1 MKKFKFS
8 IDNNPF
14 EVNVTELENG
24 QIDVEV
30 NGSNYIVT
38 IDREGTKAANAPAK
52 VAPKAAPAAAPKATA
67 PAAAPK
73 ATPAAAPAAAPAPA
87 TTGAVKTVKS
97 QLPGSVT
104 KLVAEVGQAVKKG
117 DTVMMIEAMKME
129 NEIKAECDGTIAQF
143 YVEPGKSVMA
153 DDKLFDIAPAGA
165 AVAPKAAAAA
175 PAPAPAPKPA
185 AAPAPA
191 PAAAPAAG
199 GPAKPLKSPLPG
211 SITKILVTPGQAV
224 KKGETVMMM
233 EAMKMENEI
242 KAEKDG
248 VIAEIKVA
256 VGQNVMNDEVLLT
269 IA

>member
-14 EVNVTELENG
+14 EVAVTELENG

-38 IDREGTKAANAPAK
+38 IDREGTKAANAPA
-52 VAPKAAPAAAPKATA
+52 PKAAPVAAPKATA

-73 ATPAAAPAAAPAPA
+73 AAATPAAPAPA
-87 TTGAVKTVKS
+87 PAPAASGAVKTVKS
-97 QLPGSVT
+97 ALPGSVT
-104 KLVAEVGQAVKKG
+104 KLVMEVGQVVKKG

-129 NEIKAECDGTIAQF
+129 NEIKAECDGTIAKFHVAAGQ
-143 YVEPGKSVMA
+143 SVMA
-153 DDKLFDIAPAGA
+153 DDKLFDIAAAGTP
-165 AVAPKAAAAA
+165 VAAA
-175 PAPAPAPKPA
+175 PAPVAAPAPKPA
-185 AAPAPA
+185 AAPAPKA
-191 PAAAPAAG
+191 EPAAAPAAG

-224 KKGETVMMM
+224 KKGETLLMM

-248 VIAEIKVA
+248 VVAEIKVT
-256 VGQNVMNDEVLLT
+256 VGQNVMNDDVLLT

>member
-38 IDREGTKAANAPAK
+38 IDREGTKAANAPAPK
-52 VAPKAAPAAAPKATA
+52 AAPVAAPKAAPA
-67 PAAAPK
+67 
-73 ATPAAAPAAAPAPA
+73 AAAPAAAPAPA
-87 TTGAVKTVKS
+87 ASGAVKTVKS
-97 QLPGSVT
+97 ALPGSVT
-104 KLVAEVGQAVKKG
+104 KLVMEVGQAVKKG

-129 NEIKAECDGTIAQF
+129 NEIKAECDGTIAKFHVAAGQ
-143 YVEPGKSVMA
+143 SVMA
-153 DDKLFDIAPAGA
+153 DDKLFDIAAAGA
-165 AVAPKAAAAA
+165 PAAA
-175 PAPAPAPKPA
+175 PAPVAAPAPKPA
-185 AAPAPA
+185 AAPAPKA
-191 PAAAPAAG
+191 EPAAAPAAG
-199 GPAKPLKSPLPG
+199 GPAKALKSPLPG

-224 KKGETVMMM
+224 KKGETLLMM

-248 VIAEIKVA
+248 VVAEIKVT
-256 VGQNVMNDEVLLT
+256 VGQNVMNDDVLLT

>member
-14 EVNVTELENG
+14 EVSVTELENG

-38 IDREGTKAANAPAK
+38 IDREATKAANAPAPK
-52 VAPKAAPAAAPKATA
+52 VAPKAAPAAAPKAAA
-67 PAAAPK
+67 PVAAPK
-73 ATPAAAPAAAPAPA
+73 ATPAAAPAAAPAA
-87 TTGAVKTVKS
+87 SGSVKTVKS

-104 KLVAEVGQAVKKG
+104 KLVMEVGQAVKKG
-117 DTVMMIEAMKME
+117 DTVLMIEAMKME
-129 NEIKAECDGTIAQF
+129 NEIKAECDGTIAKF
-143 YVEPGKSVMA
+143 YVEAGKSVMA
-153 DDKLFDIAPAGA
+153 DDKLFDIACGGA
-165 AVAPKAAAAA
+165 TAA
-175 PAPAPAPKPA
+175 PAPAPV
-185 AAPAPA
+185 AAPAPKA
-191 PAAAPAAG
+191 EAAPAPKAEPAAAPAAG

-224 KKGETVMMM
+224 KKGETLLMM

-248 VIAEIKVA
+248 VVAEIKVT
-256 VGQNVMNDEVLLT
+256 VGQNVMNDDVLLT

>member
-14 EVNVTELENG
+14 EVSVTELENG

-38 IDREGTKAANAPAK
+38 IDREQPKTAAPK
-52 VAPKAAPAAAPKATA
+52 VAPKAAPAAAPKAAA
-67 PAAAPK
+67 PVAAPK
-73 ATPAAAPAAAPAPA
+73 ATAPVAAPAAAPAPA
-87 TTGAVKTVKS
+87 ASTGAVKTVKS

-104 KLVAEVGQAVKKG
+104 KLVMEVGQAVKKG

-129 NEIKAECDGTIAQF
+129 NEIKAECDGTIAKF
-143 YVEPGKSVMA
+143 HVEAGKSVMA
-153 DDKLFDIAPAGA
+153 DDKLFDIACGGA
-165 AVAPKAAAAA
+165 PVAA
-175 PAPAPAPKPA
+175 PAPAPV
-185 AAPAPA
+185 AAPAPKA
-191 PAAAPAAG
+191 EAAPAPKAEPAAAPAAG

-224 KKGETVMMM
+224 KKGETLLMM

-248 VIAEIKVA
+248 VVAEIKVT
-256 VGQNVMNDEVLLT
+256 VGQNVMNDDVLLT

>member
-14 EVNVTELENG
+14 EVSVTELENG

-38 IDREGTKAANAPAK
+38 IDREQPKAAAPK
-52 VAPKAAPAAAPKATA
+52 VAPKAAPAAAPKAAA
-67 PAAAPK
+67 PVAAPK
-73 ATPAAAPAAAPAPA
+73 APAAAPAAAPAPA
-87 TTGAVKTVKS
+87 ASTGAVKTVKS

-104 KLVAEVGQAVKKG
+104 KLVMEVGQAVKKG

-129 NEIKAECDGTIAQF
+129 NEIKAECDGTIAKF
-143 YVEPGKSVMA
+143 HVEAGKSVMA
-153 DDKLFDIAPAGA
+153 DDKLFDIACGGA
-165 AVAPKAAAAA
+165 PV
-175 PAPAPAPKPA
+175 

-191 PAAAPAAG
+191 PAAAPAPAPAPKAEPATAPAAG
-199 GPAKPLKSPLPG
+199 GPAKALKSPLPG

-224 KKGETVMMM
+224 KKGETLLMM

-248 VIAEIKVA
+248 VVAEIKVT
-256 VGQNVMNDEVLLT
+256 VGQNVMNDDVLLT

>member
-14 EVNVTELENG
+14 EVAVTELENG

-38 IDREGTKAANAPAK
+38 IDREGTKAANAPAPK
-52 VAPKAAPAAAPKATA
+52 AAPVAAPKAAPAAPK
-67 PAAAPK
+67 AAAPV
-73 ATPAAAPAAAPAPA
+73 ATPAAAPAA
-87 TTGAVKTVKS
+87 GAGVKTVKS

-104 KLVAEVGQAVKKG
+104 KLIAEVGQAVKKG
-117 DTVMMIEAMKME
+117 DTVLMIEAMKME
-129 NEIKAECDGTIAQF
+129 NEIKAECDGTIAKFHVAAGQ
-143 YVEPGKSVMA
+143 SVMA
-153 DDKLFDIAPAGA
+153 DDKLFDIAAAGA
-165 AVAPKAAAAA
+165 PVAAA
-175 PAPAPAPKPA
+175 PAPVAAPAPKPA
-185 AAPAPA
+185 AAPAPKAEPA

-199 GPAKPLKSPLPG
+199 AGKPMKSPLPG

-224 KKGETVMMM
+224 KKGETLLMM

-248 VIAEIKVA
+248 VVTEIKVT
-256 VGQNVMNDEVLLT
+256 VGQNVMNDDVLLI

>member
-14 EVNVTELENG
+14 EVAVTELENG

-38 IDREGTKAANAPAK
+38 IDREGTKAANAPAPK
-52 VAPKAAPAAAPKATA
+52 AAPVAAPKAAPAAPK
-67 PAAAPK
+67 
-73 ATPAAAPAAAPAPA
+73 AAAPAAAAPA
-87 TTGAVKTVKS
+87 AGGAVKTVKS
-97 QLPGSVT
+97 ALPGSVT
-104 KLVAEVGQAVKKG
+104 KLVMEVGQAVKKG

-129 NEIKAECDGTIAQF
+129 NEIKAECDGTIAKFHVAAGQ
-143 YVEPGKSVMA
+143 SVMA
-153 DDKLFDIAPAGA
+153 DDKLFDIAAAGA
-165 AVAPKAAAAA
+165 PAAA
-175 PAPAPAPKPA
+175 PAPVAAPAPKPA
-185 AAPAPA
+185 AAPAPKA
-191 PAAAPAAG
+191 EPAAAPTAG
-199 GPAKPLKSPLPG
+199 GPAKALKSPLPG

-224 KKGETVMMM
+224 KKGETLLMM

-248 VIAEIKVA
+248 VVAEIKVT
-256 VGQNVMNDEVLLT
+256 VGQNVMNDDVLLT

>member
-14 EVNVTELENG
+14 EVAVTELENG

-38 IDREGTKAANAPAK
+38 IDREATKAANAPAPK
-52 VAPKAAPAAAPKATA
+52 V
-67 PAAAPK
+67 APK
-73 ATPAAAPAAAPAPA
+73 ATPAAAPKAAAPATTPKAAPA
-87 TTGAVKTVKS
+87 AAPAAAPTASGSVKTVKS

-104 KLVAEVGQAVKKG
+104 KLVMEVGQAVKKG
-117 DTVMMIEAMKME
+117 DTVLMIEAMKME
-129 NEIKAECDGTIAQF
+129 NEIKAECDGTIAKF
-143 YVEPGKSVMA
+143 YVEAGKSVMA
-153 DDKLFDIAPAGA
+153 DDKLFDIACGGA
-165 AVAPKAAAAA
+165 TAA
-175 PAPAPAPKPA
+175 PAPAPV
-185 AAPAPA
+185 AAPAPKA
-191 PAAAPAAG
+191 EAAPAPKAEPAAAPAAG

-224 KKGETVMMM
+224 KKGETLLMM

-248 VIAEIKVA
+248 VVAEIKVT
-256 VGQNVMNDEVLLT
+256 VGQNVMNDDVLLT

>member
-52 VAPKAAPAAAPKATA
+52 AAPKAAPVAAPKAAAPAAAPK
-67 PAAAPK
+67 
-73 ATPAAAPAAAPAPA
+73 AAAPAAAPAPA
-87 TTGAVKTVKS
+87 AGGAVKTVKS
-97 QLPGSVT
+97 ALPGSVT
-104 KLVAEVGQAVKKG
+104 KLVMEVGQAVKKG
-117 DTVMMIEAMKME
+117 DTVMMI
-129 NEIKAECDGTIAQF
+129 
-143 YVEPGKSVMA
+143 
-153 DDKLFDIAPAGA
+153 
-165 AVAPKAAAAA
+165 
-175 PAPAPAPKPA
+175 
-185 AAPAPA
+185 
-191 PAAAPAAG
+191 
-199 GPAKPLKSPLPG
+199 
-211 SITKILVTPGQAV
+211 
-224 KKGETVMMM
+224 

>member
-14 EVNVTELENG
+14 EVSVTELENG
-24 QIDVEV
+24 QIDVAV

-38 IDREGTKAANAPAK
+38 IDREATKAANAPAPK
-52 VAPKAAPAAAPKATA
+52 VAPKAAPAAAPKAAAPKAAPATA
-67 PAAAPK
+67 PAAAP
-73 ATPAAAPAAAPAPA
+73 AAS
-87 TTGAVKTVKS
+87 GSIKTVKS

-104 KLVAEVGQAVKKG
+104 KLVMEVGQAVKKG
-117 DTVMMIEAMKME
+117 DTVLMIEAMKME
-129 NEIKAECDGTIAQF
+129 NEIKAECDGTIAKF
-143 YVEPGKSVMA
+143 YVEAGKSVMA
-153 DDKLFDIAPAGA
+153 DDKLFDIACGGA
-165 AVAPKAAAAA
+165 TAA
-175 PAPAPAPKPA
+175 PAPAPV
-185 AAPAPA
+185 AAPAPKA
-191 PAAAPAAG
+191 EAAPAPKAEPAAAPAAG

-224 KKGETVMMM
+224 KKGETLLMM

-248 VIAEIKVA
+248 VVAEIKVT
-256 VGQNVMNDEVLLT
+256 VGQNVMNDDVLLT

>member
-14 EVNVTELENG
+14 EVAVTELENG

-52 VAPKAAPAAAPKATA
+52 AAPVAAPKAAAPKAAPAAAPV
-67 PAAAPK
+67 
-73 ATPAAAPAAAPAPA
+73 AAPAAS
-87 TTGAVKTVKS
+87 TGAAKTVKS
-97 QLPGSVT
+97 ALPGSVT
-104 KLVAEVGQAVKKG
+104 KLVMEVGQAVKKG

-129 NEIKAECDGTIAQF
+129 NEIKAECDGTIAKF
-143 YVEPGKSVMA
+143 YVAPGQSVMA
-153 DDKLFDIAPAGA
+153 DDKLFDIATSGTP
-165 AVAPKAAAAA
+165 VAT
-175 PAPAPAPKPA
+175 PAPVAAPAPKPA
-185 AAPAPA
+185 PAPKA
-191 PAAAPAAG
+191 EPAAAPAAG
-199 GPAKPLKSPLPG
+199 GPAKALKSPLPG

-224 KKGETVMMM
+224 KRGETVMMM

-248 VIAEIKVA
+248 VVAEIKVT
-256 VGQNVMNDEVLLT
+256 VGQNVMNDDVLLT

>member
-38 IDREGTKAANAPAK
+38 IDREGTKAANAPAPK
-52 VAPKAAPAAAPKATA
+52 AAPVAAPKAAAPAAAPKA
-67 PAAAPK
+67 AASA
-73 ATPAAAPAAAPAPA
+73 PAAAPAAG
-87 TTGAVKTVKS
+87 GAVKTVKS
-97 QLPGSVT
+97 ALPGSVT
-104 KLVAEVGQAVKKG
+104 KLVMEVGQAVKKG

-129 NEIKAECDGTIAQF
+129 NEIKAECDGTIAKFHVAAGQ
-143 YVEPGKSVMA
+143 SVMA
-153 DDKLFDIAPAGA
+153 DDKLFDIAAAGA
-165 AVAPKAAAAA
+165 PVAAA
-175 PAPAPAPKPA
+175 PAPVAAPAPKPA
-185 AAPAPA
+185 AAPAPKAEA

-199 GPAKPLKSPLPG
+199 GPAKALKSPLPG

-224 KKGETVMMM
+224 KKGETLLMM

-248 VIAEIKVA
+248 VVAEIKVT
-256 VGQNVMNDEVLLT
+256 VGQNVMNDDVLLT

>member
-14 EVNVTELENG
+14 EVAVTELENG

-52 VAPKAAPAAAPKATA
+52 AAPVAAPKAAAPKAAPAVAPV
-67 PAAAPK
+67 
-73 ATPAAAPAAAPAPA
+73 AAPAAS
-87 TTGAVKTVKS
+87 TGAAKTVKS
-97 QLPGSVT
+97 ALPGSVT
-104 KLVAEVGQAVKKG
+104 KLVMEVGQAVKKG

-129 NEIKAECDGTIAQF
+129 NEIKAECDGTIAKF
-143 YVEPGKSVMA
+143 YVAPGQSVMA
-153 DDKLFDIAPAGA
+153 DDKLFDIATSGA
-165 AVAPKAAAAA
+165 PVAT
-175 PAPAPAPKPA
+175 PAPVAAPAPKPA
-185 AAPAPA
+185 PAPKA
-191 PAAAPAAG
+191 EPAAAAPAAG
-199 GPAKPLKSPLPG
+199 GPAKALKSPLPG

-224 KKGETVMMM
+224 KKGETLLMM

-248 VIAEIKVA
+248 VVAEIKVT
-256 VGQNVMNDEVLLT
+256 VGQNVMNDDVLLT

>member
-14 EVNVTELENG
+14 EVAVTELENG

-38 IDREGTKAANAPAK
+38 IDREQPKAAAPK
-52 VAPKAAPAAAPKATA
+52 VAPKAAPVAAPKAA
-67 PAAAPK
+67 PVAAP
-73 ATPAAAPAAAPAPA
+73 TAAAPAAAPAPA
-87 TTGAVKTVKS
+87 AGGSVKTVKS

-104 KLVAEVGQAVKKG
+104 KLIAEVGQAVKKG
-117 DTVMMIEAMKME
+117 DTVLMIEAMKME
-129 NEIKAECDGTIAQF
+129 NEIKAECDGTIAKFHVAAGQ
-143 YVEPGKSVMA
+143 SVMA
-153 DDKLFDIAPAGA
+153 DDKLFDIAAAGA
-165 AVAPKAAAAA
+165 PVAAA
-175 PAPAPAPKPA
+175 PAPVAAPAPKPA
-185 AAPAPA
+185 AAPAPKAEPA

-199 GPAKPLKSPLPG
+199 AGKPMKSPLPG

-224 KKGETVMMM
+224 KKGETLLMM

-248 VIAEIKVA
+248 VVAEIKVT
-256 VGQNVMNDEVLLT
+256 VGQNVMNDDVLLLL
-269 IA
+269 A

>member
-14 EVNVTELENG
+14 EVSVTELENG
-24 QIDVEV
+24 QIDVAV

-38 IDREGTKAANAPAK
+38 IDREATKAANAPAPK
-52 VAPKAAPAAAPKATA
+52 VAPKAAPAAAPKAAA

-73 ATPAAAPAAAPAPA
+73 AAPAAALAAAPAAS
-87 TTGAVKTVKS
+87 GSVKTVKS

-104 KLVAEVGQAVKKG
+104 KLVMEVGQAVKKG
-117 DTVMMIEAMKME
+117 DTVLMIEAMKME
-129 NEIKAECDGTIAQF
+129 NEIKAECDGTIAKF
-143 YVEPGKSVMA
+143 YVEAGKSVMA
-153 DDKLFDIAPAGA
+153 DDKLFDIACGGA
-165 AVAPKAAAAA
+165 TAA
-175 PAPAPAPKPA
+175 PAPAPV
-185 AAPAPA
+185 AAPAPKA
-191 PAAAPAAG
+191 EAAPAPKAEPAAAPAAG

-224 KKGETVMMM
+224 KKGETLLMM

-248 VIAEIKVA
+248 VVAEIKVT
-256 VGQNVMNDEVLLT
+256 VGQNVMNDDVLLT

>member
-38 IDREGTKAANAPAK
+38 IDREGTKAANAPAPK
-52 VAPKAAPAAAPKATA
+52 AAPVAAPKAAAPAAAPKA
-67 PAAAPK
+67 
-73 ATPAAAPAAAPAPA
+73 ATPAAAPAAAPAA
-87 TTGAVKTVKS
+87 GGAVKTVKS
-97 QLPGSVT
+97 ALPGSVT
-104 KLVAEVGQAVKKG
+104 KLVMEVGQAVKKG

-129 NEIKAECDGTIAQF
+129 NEIKAECDGTLAKFHVAAGQ
-143 YVEPGKSVMA
+143 SVMA
-153 DDKLFDIAPAGA
+153 DDKLFDIAAAGA
-165 AVAPKAAAAA
+165 PVAAA
-175 PAPAPAPKPA
+175 PAPVAAPAPKPA
-185 AAPAPA
+185 AAPAPKA
-191 PAAAPAAG
+191 EPAAAPAAG
-199 GPAKPLKSPLPG
+199 GPAKALKSPLPG

-224 KKGETVMMM
+224 KKGETLLMM

-248 VIAEIKVA
+248 VVAEIKVT
-256 VGQNVMNDEVLLT
+256 VGQNVMNDDVLLT

>member
-14 EVNVTELENG
+14 EVSVTELENG

-38 IDREGTKAANAPAK
+38 IDREQPKAAAPK
-52 VAPKAAPAAAPKATA
+52 VAPKAAPAAAPKAAA
-67 PAAAPK
+67 PVAAPK
-73 ATPAAAPAAAPAPA
+73 APAAAPATAPA
-87 TTGAVKTVKS
+87 PAASTGAVKTVKS

-104 KLVAEVGQAVKKG
+104 KLVMEVGQAVKKG

-129 NEIKAECDGTIAQF
+129 NEIKAECDGTIAKF
-143 YVEPGKSVMA
+143 HVEAGKSVMA
-153 DDKLFDIAPAGA
+153 DDKLFDIACGGA
-165 AVAPKAAAAA
+165 TAA
-175 PAPAPAPKPA
+175 PAPAPV
-185 AAPAPA
+185 AAPAPKA
-191 PAAAPAAG
+191 EAAPAPKAEPAAAPAAG

-224 KKGETVMMM
+224 KKGETLLMM

-248 VIAEIKVA
+248 VVAEIKVT
-256 VGQNVMNDEVLLT
+256 VGQNVMNDDVLLT

>member
-38 IDREGTKAANAPAK
+38 IDREGTKAANAPAPK
-52 VAPKAAPAAAPKATA
+52 AAPVAAPKAAAPAAAPKAA
-67 PAAAPK
+67 
-73 ATPAAAPAAAPAPA
+73 AAAPAAAPAA
-87 TTGAVKTVKS
+87 GGAVKTVKS
-97 QLPGSVT
+97 ALPGSVT
-104 KLVAEVGQAVKKG
+104 KLVMEVGQAVKKG

-129 NEIKAECDGTIAQF
+129 NEIKAECDGTIAKFHVAAGQ
-143 YVEPGKSVMA
+143 SVMA
-153 DDKLFDIAPAGA
+153 DDKLFDIAAAGA
-165 AVAPKAAAAA
+165 PVAAA
-175 PAPAPAPKPA
+175 PAPVAAPAPKPA
-185 AAPAPA
+185 AAPTPKAE

-199 GPAKPLKSPLPG
+199 GPAKALKSPLPG

-224 KKGETVMMM
+224 KKGETLLMM

-248 VIAEIKVA
+248 VVAEIKVT
-256 VGQNVMNDEVLLT
+256 VGQNVMNDDVLLT

>member
-38 IDREGTKAANAPAK
+38 IDREGTKAANAPA
-52 VAPKAAPAAAPKATA
+52 PKAAPAAAPKAAA
-67 PAAAPK
+67 PAAATK
-73 ATPAAAPAAAPAPA
+73 AAAATPAAAPAAG
-87 TTGAVKTVKS
+87 GAVKTVKS
-97 QLPGSVT
+97 ALPGSVT
-104 KLVAEVGQAVKKG
+104 KLVMEVGQAVKKG

-129 NEIKAECDGTIAQF
+129 NEIKAECDGTIAKFHVAAGQ
-143 YVEPGKSVMA
+143 SVMA
-153 DDKLFDIAPAGA
+153 DDKLFDIAAAGA
-165 AVAPKAAAAA
+165 PVA
-175 PAPAPAPKPA
+175 PAPVAAPAPKPA
-185 AAPAPA
+185 AAPAPKA
-191 PAAAPAAG
+191 EPAAAPAAG
-199 GPAKPLKSPLPG
+199 GPAKALKSPLPG

-224 KKGETVMMM
+224 KKGETLLMM

-248 VIAEIKVA
+248 VVAEIKVT
-256 VGQNVMNDEVLLT
+256 VGQNVMNDDVLLT

>member
-14 EVNVTELENG
+14 EVAVTELENG

-38 IDREGTKAANAPAK
+38 IDREGTKAANAPAPK
-52 VAPKAAPAAAPKATA
+52 AAPVAAPKAAAPAAAPKA
-67 PAAAPK
+67 AAP
-73 ATPAAAPAAAPAPA
+73 AAPAPA
-87 TTGAVKTVKS
+87 ASGAVKTVKS
-97 QLPGSVT
+97 ALPGSVT
-104 KLVAEVGQAVKKG
+104 KLVMEVGQAVKKG

-129 NEIKAECDGTIAQF
+129 NEIKAECDGTIAKFHVAAGQ
-143 YVEPGKSVMA
+143 SVMA
-153 DDKLFDIAPAGA
+153 DDKLFDIAAAGA
-165 AVAPKAAAAA
+165 PVAPA
-175 PAPAPAPKPA
+175 PAPVAAPAPAPKP
-185 AAPAPA
+185 APAPA

-248 VIAEIKVA
+248 VVAEIKVA

>member
-38 IDREGTKAANAPAK
+38 IDREGTKAANAPA
-52 VAPKAAPAAAPKATA
+52 PKAAPVAAPK
-67 PAAAPK
+67 
-73 ATPAAAPAAAPAPA
+73 AAAPAAATATAPA
-87 TTGAVKTVKS
+87 AGSAVKTVKS
-97 QLPGSVT
+97 ALPGSVT
-104 KLVAEVGQAVKKG
+104 KLVMEVGQAVKKG

-129 NEIKAECDGTIAQF
+129 NEIKAECDGTLAKFHVAAGQ
-143 YVEPGKSVMA
+143 SVMA

-165 AVAPKAAAAA
+165 AAAPAAA
-175 PAPAPAPKPA
+175 PVAAPAPKPA
-185 AAPAPA
+185 PAPKA
-191 PAAAPAAG
+191 EPAAAPAAG

-211 SITKILVTPGQAV
+211 SITKILVTPGQTV
-224 KKGETVMMM
+224 KKGETLLMM

-248 VIAEIKVA
+248 VVAEIKVT

>member
-14 EVNVTELENG
+14 EVAVTELENG

-38 IDREGTKAANAPAK
+38 IDREGTKAANAPVKAAPVAAPK
-52 VAPKAAPAAAPKATA
+52 AAAPKAAPAAAPV
-67 PAAAPK
+67 
-73 ATPAAAPAAAPAPA
+73 ATPAAS
-87 TTGAVKTVKS
+87 TGAAKTVKS
-97 QLPGSVT
+97 ALPGSVT
-104 KLVAEVGQAVKKG
+104 KLVMEVGQAVKKG

-129 NEIKAECDGTIAQF
+129 NEIKAECDGTIAKF
-143 YVEPGKSVMA
+143 YVAPGQSVMA
-153 DDKLFDIAPAGA
+153 DDKLFDIATSGA
-165 AVAPKAAAAA
+165 PVAA
-175 PAPAPAPKPA
+175 PAPVATPAPKPAPAPKA
-185 AAPAPA
+185 E

-199 GPAKPLKSPLPG
+199 GPAKALKSPLPG

-224 KKGETVMMM
+224 KKGETLLMM

-248 VIAEIKVA
+248 VVAEIKVT
-256 VGQNVMNDEVLLT
+256 VGQNVMNDDVLLT

>member
-14 EVNVTELENG
+14 EVAVTELENG

-38 IDREGTKAANAPAK
+38 IDREGTKAANAPA
-52 VAPKAAPAAAPKATA
+52 PKAAHVAAPKAAAPKAAT
-67 PAAAPK
+67 PA
-73 ATPAAAPAAAPAPA
+73 ATPAAAPVAAPAA
-87 TTGAVKTVKS
+87 GGAVKTVKS
-97 QLPGSVT
+97 ALPGSVT
-104 KLVAEVGQAVKKG
+104 KLVMEVGQAVKKG

-129 NEIKAECDGTIAQF
+129 NEIKAECDGTIAKFHVAAGQ
-143 YVEPGKSVMA
+143 SVMA

-165 AVAPKAAAAA
+165 TAAPAAAPIAAPAPK
-175 PAPAPAPKPA
+175 PAPAPAPKA
-185 AAPAPA
+185 E

-199 GPAKPLKSPLPG
+199 GPAKALKSPLPG

-224 KKGETVMMM
+224 KKGETLLMM

-248 VIAEIKVA
+248 VVAEIKVT
-256 VGQNVMNDEVLLT
+256 VGQNVMNDDVLLT

>member
-38 IDREGTKAANAPAK
+38 IDREGTKAANAPAPK
-52 VAPKAAPAAAPKATA
+52 AAPVAAPKAAAPAAAPKA
-67 PAAAPK
+67 AAP
-73 ATPAAAPAAAPAPA
+73 AAPAPA
-87 TTGAVKTVKS
+87 TSGAVKTVKS
-97 QLPGSVT
+97 ALPGSVT
-104 KLVAEVGQAVKKG
+104 KLVMEVGQAVKKG

-129 NEIKAECDGTIAQF
+129 NEIKAECDGTLAKFHVAAGQ
-143 YVEPGKSVMA
+143 SVMA

-165 AVAPKAAAAA
+165 TAAPAAA
-175 PAPAPAPKPA
+175 PVAAPAPKPA
-185 AAPAPA
+185 APAPKA
-191 PAAAPAAG
+191 EPAAAPAAG

-224 KKGETVMMM
+224 KKGETLLMM

-248 VIAEIKVA
+248 VVAEIKVT

>member
-14 EVNVTELENG
+14 EVAVTELENG

-38 IDREGTKAANAPAK
+38 IDREGTKAANAPAPK
-52 VAPKAAPAAAPKATA
+52 AAPVAAPKAAAPAAAPK
-67 PAAAPK
+67 
-73 ATPAAAPAAAPAPA
+73 AAAPAAAPAPA
-87 TTGAVKTVKS
+87 ASGAVKTVKS
-97 QLPGSVT
+97 ALPGSVT
-104 KLVAEVGQAVKKG
+104 KLVMEVGQAVKKG

-129 NEIKAECDGTIAQF
+129 NEIKAECDGTIAKFHVAAGQ
-143 YVEPGKSVMA
+143 SVMA
-153 DDKLFDIAPAGA
+153 DDKLFDIAASGAPVATPIPQPAPA
-165 AVAPKAAAAA
+165 SAPKAA
-175 PAPAPAPKPA
+175 PAPKA
-185 AAPAPA
+185 E

-199 GPAKPLKSPLPG
+199 GPAKALKSPLPG

-224 KKGETVMMM
+224 KKGETLLMM

-248 VIAEIKVA
+248 VVAEIKVT
-256 VGQNVMNDEVLLT
+256 VGQNVMNDDVLLT

>member
-1 MKKFKFS
+1 
-8 IDNNPF
+8 
-14 EVNVTELENG
+14 
-24 QIDVEV
+24 
-30 NGSNYIVT
+30 
-38 IDREGTKAANAPAK
+38 
-52 VAPKAAPAAAPKATA
+52 
-67 PAAAPK
+67 
-73 ATPAAAPAAAPAPA
+73 
-87 TTGAVKTVKS
+87 
-97 QLPGSVT
+97 
-104 KLVAEVGQAVKKG
+104 
-117 DTVMMIEAMKME
+117 MKME
-129 NEIKAECDGTIAQF
+129 SEIKAECDGTIAQF

-165 AVAPKAAAAA
+165 AVAPKAAA
-175 PAPAPAPKPA
+175 PAP
-185 AAPAPA
+185 APAPA

-233 EAMKMENEI
+233 EKETEI

>member
-14 EVNVTELENG
+14 EVSVTELENG
-24 QIDVEV
+24 QIDVAV

-38 IDREGTKAANAPAK
+38 IDREATKAANAPAPK
-52 VAPKAAPAAAPKATA
+52 VAPKAAPAAAPKAAA
-67 PAAAPK
+67 PAAATK
-73 ATPAAAPAAAPAPA
+73 AAAPAAAPAA
-87 TTGAVKTVKS
+87 SGSVKTVKS

-104 KLVAEVGQAVKKG
+104 KLVMEVGQAVKKG
-117 DTVMMIEAMKME
+117 DTVLMIEAMKME
-129 NEIKAECDGTIAQF
+129 NEIKAECDGTIAKF
-143 YVEPGKSVMA
+143 YVEAGKSVMA
-153 DDKLFDIAPAGA
+153 DDKLFDIACGGA
-165 AVAPKAAAAA
+165 TAA
-175 PAPAPAPKPA
+175 PAPAPV
-185 AAPAPA
+185 AAPAPKA
-191 PAAAPAAG
+191 EAAPAPKAEPAAAPAAG

-224 KKGETVMMM
+224 KKGETLLMM

-248 VIAEIKVA
+248 VVAEIKVT
-256 VGQNVMNDEVLLT
+256 VGQNVMNDDVLLT

>member
-38 IDREGTKAANAPAK
+38 IDREGTKAANAPAPK
-52 VAPKAAPAAAPKATA
+52 AAPVAAPKAAAPAAAPKA
-67 PAAAPK
+67 AAP
-73 ATPAAAPAAAPAPA
+73 AAPAPA
-87 TTGAVKTVKS
+87 AAGAVKTVKS
-97 QLPGSVT
+97 ALPGSVT
-104 KLVAEVGQAVKKG
+104 KLVMEVGQAVKKG

-129 NEIKAECDGTIAQF
+129 NEIKAECDGTIAKFHVAAGQ
-143 YVEPGKSVMA
+143 SVMA
-153 DDKLFDIAPAGA
+153 DDKLFDIAAAGA
-165 AVAPKAAAAA
+165 PAAA
-175 PAPAPAPKPA
+175 PAPVAAPAPKPA
-185 AAPAPA
+185 AAPAPKA
-191 PAAAPAAG
+191 EPAAAPAAG

-248 VIAEIKVA
+248 VVAEIKVA

>member
-14 EVNVTELENG
+14 EVAVTELENG

-38 IDREGTKAANAPAK
+38 IDREGTKAANAPAPK
-52 VAPKAAPAAAPKATA
+52 AAPVAAPKAAAPAAAPK
-67 PAAAPK
+67 
-73 ATPAAAPAAAPAPA
+73 AAAPAAAPAPA
-87 TTGAVKTVKS
+87 AGGAVKTVKS
-97 QLPGSVT
+97 ALPGSVT
-104 KLVAEVGQAVKKG
+104 KLVMEVGQAVKKG

-129 NEIKAECDGTIAQF
+129 NEIKAECDGTLAKFHVAAGQ
-143 YVEPGKSVMA
+143 SVMA
-153 DDKLFDIAPAGA
+153 DDKLFDIAAAGA
-165 AVAPKAAAAA
+165 PVAAA
-175 PAPAPAPKPA
+175 PAPVAAPAPKPA
-185 AAPAPA
+185 AAPAPKA
-191 PAAAPAAG
+191 EPAAAPAAG
-199 GPAKPLKSPLPG
+199 GPAKALKSPLPG

-224 KKGETVMMM
+224 KKGETLLMM

-248 VIAEIKVA
+248 VVAEIKVT
-256 VGQNVMNDEVLLT
+256 VGQNVMNDDVLLT